1 MDLPGP
7 KRTGLGLALALAVL
21 LLGRDAAAASLPPA
35 LDGERLLRSR
45 CGACHGID
53 AAQKRTGP
61 HLGGVLGRQAGTLD
75 GTAYSPALQ
84 ASGIVWDERSLDAYM
99 AGPAELVPGTSMKL
113 VLRDP
118 AQRQA
123 IIAVLRGLR

>member
-1 MDLPGP
+1 MDFPGP
-7 KRTGLGLALALAVL
+7 RRTGLGLSLALAVL
-21 LLGRDAAAASLPPA
+21 LLSRAAGAASLPPA

-53 AAQKRTGP
+53 AGQKRTGP
-61 HLGGVLGRQAGTLD
+61 HLGGVFGRQAGTLD

-84 ASGIVWDERSLDAYM
+84 ASGIVWDERNLDAYM

-123 IIAVLRGLR
+123 IVAFLRGAR